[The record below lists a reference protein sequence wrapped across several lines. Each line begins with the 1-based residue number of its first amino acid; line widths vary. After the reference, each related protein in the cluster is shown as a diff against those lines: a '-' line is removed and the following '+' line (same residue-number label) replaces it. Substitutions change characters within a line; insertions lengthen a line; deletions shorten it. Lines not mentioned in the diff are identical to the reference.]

1 MSQFNYH
8 SHFVGAVHQSTMN
21 NNIFKANMA
30 RTMHFVM
37 HFKASDDRNRE
48 NTAPHGDVAES
59 YILYVAANTVKRI
72 FGIKDFNIH
81 KFFLG
86 IFDSNIFIHHV
97 QNFGNEIGQADIAAD
112 GFPTHASVF
121 AHFLRSQLR
130 HNLCRS

>member
-1 MSQFNYH
+1 
-8 SHFVGAVHQSTMN
+8 MN

-86 IFDSNIFIHHV
+86 IFDSNIFI
-97 QNFGNEIGQADIAAD
+97 QNIVNISAIRIVYRQNTSGLIPLI
-112 GFPTHASVF
+112 F
-121 AHFLRSQLR
+121 AMNDVTVGKNNIRDFVAT
-130 HNLCRS
+130 